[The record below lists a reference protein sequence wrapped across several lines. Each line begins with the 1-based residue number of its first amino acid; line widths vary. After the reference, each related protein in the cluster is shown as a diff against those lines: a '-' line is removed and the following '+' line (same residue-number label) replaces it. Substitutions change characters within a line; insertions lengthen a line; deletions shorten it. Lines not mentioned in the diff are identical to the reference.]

1 MAKGIK
7 KKKMKI
13 SELIELSGKS
23 VYPFQGFVFED
34 SDVSSIEYDSR
45 KTNTG
50 SLFVAVEGL
59 ESDGH
64 DFIND
69 AIKNGCKALVV
80 SSKRGDEFKAL
91 AENGISLLL
100 SDDTRKSL
108 SRLSAVFCG
117 NPSKKLHITGV
128 TGTNGKTSITYLLE
142 SVFAECGINCAV
154 MGTINYRWGGRQVEA
169 LNTTPE
175 SREIQYMLRQMA
187 DDGVTHVILEVSSHA
202 LELSRVDDVAFDNV
216 IFTNLTGDHID
227 FHKTMDKY
235 FEAKKKLFDFLDAS
249 SKQNKTAVINLD
261 DNYGKT
267 IISDCRKMDFKTVT
281 FGFHE
286 NAEICAL
293 DESVVNKITGLSYDF
308 YDSGIRRTLN
318 LNLAGKF
325 QAHNSLAAY
334 ASAINTGL
342 DAKAVCSGLEKLES
356 VPGRLQVLDPGKG
369 FFIVVDYAH
378 TPDALLKLLQSVFE
392 MEHNRIITVF
402 GCGGDRDKTKRPVMG
417 GIAAANSDFAIVTS
431 DNPRTEDPEKIIENI
446 LAGIKTENY
455 MAESDREKAIE
466 KAVNMAQTHDIV
478 VIAGKG
484 HEDYQIIG
492 KLKSHFNDR
501 EIALKYANMRELN

>member
-1 MAKGIK
+1 
-7 KKKMKI
+7 MKI

-23 VYPFQGFVFED
+23 VYPIQGFAFED
-34 SDVSSIEYDSR
+34 SDIFSIEYDSR
-45 KTNTG
+45 KAKTG
-50 SLFVAVEGL
+50 SVFVAVEGL

-64 DFIND
+64 KFIND
-69 AIKNGCKALVV
+69 AVENGCAAVVV
-80 SSKRGDEFKAL
+80 SSKRGDEFRGL
-91 AENGISLLL
+91 AGKGVLLLL

-117 NPSKKLHITGV
+117 KPSEKLHVTGV

-142 SVFAECGINCAV
+142 SVFAECGINSAV
-154 MGTINYRWGGRQVEA
+154 MGTINYRWEGRQVEA

-175 SREIQYMLRQMA
+175 SREIQYMLKQMA
-187 DDGVTHVILEVSSHA
+187 DDGVTHVIMEVSSHA
-202 LELSRVDDVAFDNV
+202 LELNRVDDVAFDNV

-235 FEAKKKLFDFLDAS
+235 FEAKKKLFDLLNAS
-249 SKQNKTAVINLD
+249 PKQNKTAVINAD
-261 DNYGKT
+261 DSYGEI
-267 IISDCRKMDFKTVT
+267 IISDCSKMNFKTVT
-281 FGFHE
+281 FGFLK
-286 NAEICAL
+286 NAEIRAI
-293 DESVVNKITGLSYDF
+293 DSSVANRITGLSYDF
-308 YDSGIRRTLN
+308 NDSGIKRTLN

-334 ASAINTGL
+334 ASAINSGL
-342 DAKAVCSGLEKLES
+342 DAETVCAGLEKLDS

-378 TPDALLKLLQSVFE
+378 TPDALLKLLQSIFE
-392 MEHNRIITVF
+392 MEHNRIIAVF
-402 GCGGDRDKTKRPVMG
+402 GCGGDRDITKRPVMG

-431 DNPRTEDPEKIIENI
+431 DNPRTEDPEKIIESI
-446 LAGIKTENY
+446 IAGIKTENY

-466 KAVNMAQTHDIV
+466 KAVNMAQVHDII

-492 KLKSHFNDR
+492 KSKRHFNDR
-501 EIALKYANMRELN
+501 EIALKYAYMRELN